1 MKSSISQKLIYGA
14 DQTTAFGAST
24 SRRIECVRRA
34 TAQARRAKF
43 RGIGYGVPSD
53 FELNFGSHLPRLG
66 RSGSDDRDT
75 QP

>member
-1 MKSSISQKLIYGA
+1 MCEESHCAGA
-14 DQTTAFGAST
+14 PCQAS
-24 SRRIECVRRA
+24 
-34 TAQARRAKF
+34 
-43 RGIGYGVPSD
+43 GIGTVPSD

>member
-1 MKSSISQKLIYGA
+1 MCEESHCAGA
-14 DQTTAFGAST
+14 P
-24 SRRIECVRRA
+24 C
-34 TAQARRAKF
+34 QARRY
-43 RGIGYGVPSD
+43 RLRVPSD